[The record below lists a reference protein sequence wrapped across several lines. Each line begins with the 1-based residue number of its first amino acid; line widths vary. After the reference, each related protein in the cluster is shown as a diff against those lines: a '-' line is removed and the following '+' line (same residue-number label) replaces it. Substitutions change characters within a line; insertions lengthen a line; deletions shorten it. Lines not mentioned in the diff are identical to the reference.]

1 MSGVADRV
9 AAQPADVQVD
19 KGKLSRDLAVR
30 QIGKVGLWITPFVN
44 YFFLWAPI
52 LVLVVFSFNDSAS
65 VSVWRGFTWR
75 WYENIF
81 AAGSGDAS
89 FVTGKLLEAL
99 GNSLIVSFSASLLA
113 TVIGTTLALAIH
125 RGRFPGRRIID
136 ALLYLPVVIPEITQG
151 VSLAIF
157 FGIMFDFYQGLTG
170 ERVTRGFA
178 TIIIAHVAFNI
189 SYVVIV
195 VRARLATMSTNLE
208 EAANDLGANRFQT
221 FWRITFPL
229 LLPGILA
236 GALLALTLSLD
247 DYVVTFFTKGV
258 GDDTLPIFV
267 YGMLKQRVSP
277 EINAI
282 STLMIVAS
290 TVLVGIS
297 LVLQQR
303 GSSD

>member
-1 MSGVADRV
+1 VASPTKNKNDFTIDSS
-9 AAQPADVQVD
+9 AL
-19 KGKLSRDLAVR
+19 KRDLLLR
-30 QIGKVGLWITPFVN
+30 RFGKGALAISPFVN

-52 LVLVVFSFNDSAS
+52 IVLIVFSFNNSNS
-65 VSVWRGFTWR
+65 VSVWRGFTFK
-75 WYENIF
+75 WYQNIF
-81 AAGSGDAS
+81 AIGSGEAS
-89 FVTGKLLEAL
+89 FVTEKLIEAL
-99 GNSLIVSFSASLLA
+99 TNSLFVSITASIIA
-113 TVIGTTLALAIH
+113 TAIGTMLALAIH
-125 RGRFPGRRIID
+125 RGNFPGKNIID
-136 ALLYLPVVIPEITQG
+136 GLLYIPVVIPEITQG

-157 FGIMFDFYQGLTG
+157 FRIVFDYLQTLTG
-170 ERVTRGFA
+170 ERITPGFA

-195 VRARLATMSTNLE
+195 VRARLSTMNTNYE
-208 EAANDLGANRFQT
+208 EAARDLGANNFQT

-236 GALLALTLSLD
+236 GGLLALTLSLD
-247 DYVVTFFTKGV
+247 DFVVTFFTKGV

-290 TVLVGIS
+290 TVLIGLS
-297 LVLQQR
+297 LILQQR
-303 GSSD
+303 SAKD